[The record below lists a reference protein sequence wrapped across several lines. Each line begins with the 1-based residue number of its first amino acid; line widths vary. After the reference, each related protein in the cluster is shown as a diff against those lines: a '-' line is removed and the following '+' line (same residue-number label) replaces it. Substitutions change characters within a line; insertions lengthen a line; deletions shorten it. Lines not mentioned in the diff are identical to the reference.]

1 MPSKWIEHV
10 KDFAKSK
17 GMSYKDALKSADCK
31 SAYKSG
37 AGLGGSVAEAPEAK
51 ENISMEIKEIAK
63 RGRPKKYATPEEAK
77 KAKSM
82 KTMESNKRKKAEKGG
97 ALPSG
102 IAIKKIGGKPNPMSD
117 PEFAKKYMEEKAKKE
132 AEGKGFLQDAVKK
145 NAEFREKVID
155 VLPPPMKK
163 MVKEAKATKKYLDDN
178 KARITAEWKANGAT
192 GGGLI
197 AGYSGEGA
205 NGLTHIYPISHA
217 HVLEILKHLA

>member
-17 GMSYKDALKSADCK
+17 GMTYRDALKSADCK

-37 AGLGGSVAEAPEAK
+37 SGLGGAVAEPPAPEEK

-102 IAIKKIGGKPNPMSD
+102 LVIKKIGGKPNPMSD

-132 AEGKGFLQDAVKK
+132 AEGKG
-145 NAEFREKVID
+145 
-155 VLPPPMKK
+155 
-163 MVKEAKATKKYLDDN
+163 
-178 KARITAEWKANGAT
+178 
-192 GGGLI
+192 LI

-217 HVLEILKHLA
+217 HILQMLKHFEK

>member
-17 GMSYKDALKSADCK
+17 GMTYRDALKSADCK

-37 AGLGGSVAEAPEAK
+37 SGGAVAEAPEAK

-97 ALPSG
+97 ALPTG
-102 IAIKKIGGKPNPMSD
+102 VFKKIGGKPNPMSD

-132 AEGKGFLQDAVKK
+132 AEGKGLMEAIAK
-145 NAEFREKVID
+145 NNEFREKVIE

-163 MVKEAKATKKYLDDN
+163 MVKEARATKKYLDDN

-205 NGLTHIYPISHA
+205 NGLTHIYPISHD
-217 HVLEILKHLA
+217 HILQMLKHFEK